1 MAHDKSLL
9 PIGVFDSGL
18 GGLTVLRHLRERFPH
33 EDFVYLGD
41 TARIPY
47 GSKSPRT
54 IQRYLAQ
61 NLAFLNHLSVKAVVV
76 ACNSASTQ
84 ASFVESPVPLYE
96 VIGPGAFR
104 ASITTQNSR
113 VGVVATRATVMS
125 ECYPKE
131 IQKLKSSIQVF
142 QQACP
147 LLVPLV
153 EEGWDDD
160 PITNLVVYRYLS
172 PLLASGI
179 DTLILGCTHYPI
191 LKKAFAK
198 VLGGGRVQM
207 IDSAEAIGDQIE
219 RDFQVHKLPAKHD
232 GRTGTFRLYTTD
244 VSDTFEALARRI
256 LTSIPIAKLELAEI

>member
-1 MAHDKSLL
+1 MAQDKSLL

-18 GGLTVLRHLRERFPH
+18 GGLTVLRHLRERFSH

-84 ASFVESPVPLYE
+84 ARFVESPVPLYE
-96 VIGPGAFR
+96 VIGPGALR

-131 IQKLKSSIQVF
+131 IEKLKPSIEVF

-172 PLLASGI
+172 PLLAAGI

-198 VLGGGRVQM
+198 VLGGHVQM
-207 IDSAEAIGDQIE
+207 VDSAEAIGDQIE
-219 RDFQVHKLPAKHD
+219 RDFQLHKLPAKHD
-232 GRTGTFRLYTTD
+232 GRTGTFHLYTTD

-256 LTSIPIAKLELAEI
+256 LAPNPSAKLELAEI

>member
-1 MAHDKSLL
+1 MPTDSNL

-18 GGLTVLRHLRERFPH
+18 GGLTVLRHLSKRFAN
-33 EDFVYLGD
+33 EDFIYLGD

-54 IQRYLAQ
+54 IQKYLAQ
-61 NLAFLNHLSVKAVVV
+61 NLAFFTRMPVKAVVV

-84 ASFVESPVPLYE
+84 VSLVNSTVPIYD
-96 VIGPGAFR
+96 VITPGALR
-104 ASITTQNSR
+104 ASITSKNSR
-113 VGVVATRATVMS
+113 IGVVATRATVMS

-131 IQKLKSSIQVF
+131 IHKLKPGVQVF

-160 PITNLVVYRYLS
+160 PITNLIVYRYVS
-172 PLLASGI
+172 PLLTANI

-191 LKKAFAK
+191 LKNTFAK
-198 VLGGGRVQM
+198 VLGARVQTV
-207 IDSAEAIGDQIE
+207 DSAESIGDLIE
-219 RDFQVHKLPAKHD
+219 RDFQLHKLPVKEA
-232 GRTGTFRLYTTD
+232 GTGGTIRLFATD
-244 VSDTFEALARRI
+244 ISDTFETLARRI
-256 LTSIPIAKLELAEI
+256 LGPATIVQLELAEI